1 MSKGQVFETLVGVV
15 VLAVAAA
22 FLFYAY
28 GASGRALTSRTYT
41 LEADF
46 GNVSGVTPGSEV
58 RIAGMKVGA
67 VANSTLDPVTYEAR
81 LKLSLAREV
90 EVPDDSIAKI
100 VSDGVL
106 GGAHVSIE
114 PGGSETMLADGEKIA
129 FTQGSVD
136 LLSLAVQAFTAP
148 AKNES
153 DAAPSSGGAEADPL
167 GDLP

>member
-1 MSKGQVFETLVGVV
+1 MSKGQIFETLVGFI
-15 VLAVAAA
+15 VLAVAAV

-58 RIAGMKVGA
+58 RISGMKVGA
-67 VANSTLDPVTYEAR
+67 VADSTLDPSTYEAK

-90 EVPDDSIAKI
+90 AVPDDSVAKI

-106 GGAHVSIE
+106 GGSHVSIE
-114 PGGSETMLADGEKIA
+114 PGGSETMLGDGEKIA

-148 AKNES
+148 QKTTG
-153 DAAPSSGGAEADPL
+153 DALPSGEIVSDPL